1 MFLPLCFHI
10 WIFISI
16 MLHADRI
23 FAATKHKLL
32 GAKER
37 NFTITFAALDY
48 VDSHAIKYAYR
59 IKGLNDHWIVL
70 GNNRSASLVNVPAG
84 DYVFQVKS
92 TNADGVWVENVTSL
106 PIHIKPTFGETVW
119 AIILYIILAIAVLL
133 IVGYFVMRMT
143 NLKRR
148 VDFEQQLTNLKL
160 RFFTDISH
168 ELRTPLTLIA
178 SPIEEVISNENSQRK
193 EWKIC
198 RLPNEI
204 RKGCLG

>member
-1 MFLPLCFHI
+1 M
-10 WIFISI
+10 
-16 MLHADRI
+16 
-23 FAATKHKLL
+23 
-32 GAKER
+32 
-37 NFTITFAALDY
+37 
-48 VDSHAIKYAYR
+48 
-59 IKGLNDHWIVL
+59 

-92 TNADGVWVENVTSL
+92 TNADGVWVDNVTSL

-133 IVGYFVMRMT
+133 LVGYFVMRMT

-178 SPIEEVISNENSQRK
+178 SPIEEVISNEKLSEEGMENMQVAKRNTERMLRLINQILDFRK
-193 EWKIC
+193 IQNEKMKVYVEQVDVVPLIKKIFENFQPM
-198 RLPNEI
+198 LI
-204 RKGCLG
+204 S